1 MNKKMRKK
9 LERKK
14 EERLR
19 WIRIKE
25 IMQIVN
31 ATKEV
36 KKYEKSQ
43 TPIQEWSEILPE
55 KKV

>member
-1 MNKKMRKK
+1 MNKKLREKIA
-9 LERKK
+9 RKK

-19 WIRIKE
+19 WIKIKE

-43 TPIQEWSEILPE
+43 TPVQGWSEILPE

>member
-1 MNKKMRKK
+1 MNKKLREKIA
-9 LERKK
+9 RKK

-19 WIRIKE
+19 WIKIKE

-31 ATKEV
+31 ATKKV

-43 TPIQEWSEILPE
+43 RPIQEWSKILPE